1 MGRFPNIGYAV
12 SISIPQFIGCNAAIA
27 QCRPRA
33 GGSFRFHICRQV
45 YQAGNTFRS
54 FCHTTDIGSR
64 TVSGFFYNTYINGIP
79 LPGTSRLI
87 QYEFISLFCTMS
99 SDNAC
104 IQRFGQTHF
113 LFHFLCECI
122 VTRSIIDLP
131 VKTFGPVILGY
142 FLISF
147 DDIAVYIEF
156 PPYVFHWFPGIGSAV
171 CIHAILL
178 YAYSYGG
185 NTVADRAVFRCS
197 RSWFIIIVHN
207 IDTHAFSAIATV
219 SGPVV
224 EYVIPHIHV
233 FAFLSKWTRSQT
245 GYTTFVMCQ
254 QIMMKRSF
262 CSSPDRSIEQSD
274 SHHHI

>member
-1 MGRFPNIGYAV
+1 
-12 SISIPQFIGCNAAIA
+12 
-27 QCRPRA
+27 
-33 GGSFRFHICRQV
+33 
-45 YQAGNTFRS
+45 
-54 FCHTTDIGSR
+54 
-64 TVSGFFYNTYINGIP
+64 
-79 LPGTSRLI
+79 
-87 QYEFISLFCTMS
+87 MS

-131 VKTFGPVILGY
+131 VNSFGPVILGY

-156 PPYVFHWFPGIGSAV
+156 PPYVFHRFPSIGSAV
-171 CIHAILL
+171 CIRAILL
-178 YAYSYGG
+178 CAYSYGG

-197 RSWFIIIVHN
+197 RSRFIIIVHN
-207 IDTHAFSAIATV
+207 IDIHAFSTIATV

-224 EYVIPHIHV
+224 EHVIPHIHV
-233 FAFLSKWTRSQT
+233 FAFLSKRTGPQT
-245 GYTTFVMCQ
+245 GYTALVVCQ

-262 CSSPDRSIEQSD
+262 CPSPDGSISMFTFGMTCRAKTFGDQAPLNSQILTTIYGTTFIYRPTD
-274 SHHHI
+274 RAMVND

>member
-1 MGRFPNIGYAV
+1 
-12 SISIPQFIGCNAAIA
+12 
-27 QCRPRA
+27 
-33 GGSFRFHICRQV
+33 
-45 YQAGNTFRS
+45 
-54 FCHTTDIGSR
+54 
-64 TVSGFFYNTYINGIP
+64 
-79 LPGTSRLI
+79 
-87 QYEFISLFCTMS
+87 MS

-131 VKTFGPVILGY
+131 VNTFGPVILGY

-147 DDIAVYIEF
+147 DDIAVYIKF

-233 FAFLSKWTRSQT
+233 FAFLSKWTRPQT

-262 CSSPDRSIEQSD
+262 CSSPDRSISMFAFSMTCCAKTFGNQAPLNSQILTTIYRTTFIYRPTNRAMVNDQIPAICTSKSVRLSTSFVAYTKTQIADYYIISID
-274 SHHHI
+274 SYRITGYTDTLSRRTLPGNG